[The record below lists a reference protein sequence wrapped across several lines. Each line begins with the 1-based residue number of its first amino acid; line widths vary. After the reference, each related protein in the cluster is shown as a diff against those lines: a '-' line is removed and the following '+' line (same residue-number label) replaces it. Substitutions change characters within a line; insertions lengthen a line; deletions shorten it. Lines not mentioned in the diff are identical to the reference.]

1 MALTPTNVGDNSAAP
16 GIAAEIYLP
25 DQLVAGAFPLVTQ
38 PITVASG
45 AGVVARGTVMGIVT
59 ASGKYIPSASAA
71 SDGSQTP
78 VAVLA
83 DTVDATSA
91 DVASGAYFSGEFNS
105 NALTL
110 GAGWTTATVAAA
122 LRDASIFIKVV
133 SAANSNANP
142 T

>member
-1 MALTPTNVGDNSAAP
+1 MTLTATNVGNNPTAP

-45 AGVVARGTVMGIVT
+45 AGVLARGTVLGIVT
-59 ASGKYIPSASAA
+59 ASGKYVKSASAA

-83 DTVDATSA
+83 DSIDATSA
-91 DVASGAYFSGEFNS
+91 DVATGAYFSGEFNS
-105 NALTL
+105 NSLTL
-110 GAGWTTATVAAA
+110 GAGWTLTSIAAA

-133 SAANSNANP
+133 SAANSNADP
-142 T
+142 S